1 MTHNE
6 KGKFSLTPILI
17 STKAFRFI
25 SYSIIFINNL
35 IFGVLMNPTP
45 FAHTAPLFFYLHE
58 LLERLPRPQD
68 PL

>member
-25 SYSIIFINNL
+25 SYSIIL
-35 IFGVLMNPTP
+35 
-45 FAHTAPLFFYLHE
+45 LFLACGIDRYNQSL
-58 LLERLPRPQD
+58 RT
-68 PL
+68 